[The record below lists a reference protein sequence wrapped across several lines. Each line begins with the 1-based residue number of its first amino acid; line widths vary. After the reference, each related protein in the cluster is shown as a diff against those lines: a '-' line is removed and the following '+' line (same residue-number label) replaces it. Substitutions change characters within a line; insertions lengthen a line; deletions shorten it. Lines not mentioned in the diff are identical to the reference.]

1 MIYSRDLLFGSLAWW
16 VWTTFCNTVQRN
28 RVLDMLFQRY
38 ILFLKMIQ
46 TAQHISMLLF
56 SACLDFLGNTCAW
69 FQQLSTFCCTTDAVL
84 MSTSMQSLKYIIFE
98 LKSTTG
104 PQQKPQVN
112 KENDVWGTESAGS
125 KVNLAAC
132 LSLG

>member
-1 MIYSRDLLFGSLAWW
+1 MRLVS
-16 VWTTFCNTVQRN
+16 TVE
-28 RVLDMLFQRY
+28 Y
-38 ILFLKMIQ
+38 ILLYIV
-46 TAQHISMLLF
+46 
-56 SACLDFLGNTCAW
+56 W
-69 FQQLSTFCCTTDAVL
+69 WTTDAVL

-104 PQQKPQVN
+104 PQQNPQVN

>member
-1 MIYSRDLLFGSLAWW
+1 MRLVS
-16 VWTTFCNTVQRN
+16 TVE
-28 RVLDMLFQRY
+28 Y
-38 ILFLKMIQ
+38 ILLYIV
-46 TAQHISMLLF
+46 
-56 SACLDFLGNTCAW
+56 W
-69 FQQLSTFCCTTDAVL
+69 WTTDAVL
-84 MSTSMQSLKYIIFE
+84 MSTSMQSLKCNIFE

-112 KENDVWGTESAGS
+112 KENDVGGTESAGS